1 MYILKTKGTIKV
13 PDYIQL
19 RNADFVLIA
28 HFSAKNYK
36 KSIDQLGIENK
47 DAIANVIEALP
58 FGELK
63 KIEI

>member
-1 MYILKTKGTIKV
+1 MYILKTKGTTKV

-19 RNADFVLIA
+19 RDKDFVLVA

-36 KSIDQLGIENK
+36 KSIDQLTVENK
-47 DAIANVIEALP
+47 DVIANVIEALP

>member
-1 MYILKTKGTIKV
+1 MYILKTKGTTKV

-19 RNADFVLIA
+19 RDENFVLVA
-28 HFSAKNYK
+28 HFNAKNYK
-36 KSIDQLGIENK
+36 KNIAQLSVENK
-47 DAIANVIEALP
+47 DVIANVIEALP